1 MDCLVIKLKE
11 SIENDKLPI
20 FNGIVITGINTA
32 KIYSRKNGGNTDII
46 WEIVGDG
53 YFANSSGD
61 NLGKVINQSQFPTS
75 STALTINSNSDVIL
89 KVINV
94 ENLKEFSFVLYTTR
108 SEIKIEGVENLNA
121 KLFSLRT
128 SAEVGSNIEFDISD
142 LQYSTDIE
150 MADISYLTK
159 AKGDITEIFGDKTKL
174 TSFGGHASGLSGTIE
189 SFVQAQRS
197 NGRTSGTISNSKGYT
212 WGACTIDGQ
221 VATGALSWT
230 ADSITCGD
238 VTVQG

>member
-11 SIENDKLPI
+11 SIENDKLPML
-20 FNGIVITGINTA
+20 NSIVIRGINTA
-32 KIYSRKNGGNTDII
+32 KIYSRENGGNTDII

-53 YFANSSGD
+53 YFANPSGD

-75 STALTINSNSDVIL
+75 STALAINSNSDVIL
-89 KVINV
+89 KVKNV
-94 ENLKEFSFVLYTTR
+94 ENLKEFSFVNYTTR

-121 KLFSLRT
+121 KLFSLKT
-128 SAEVGSNIEFDISD
+128 SDEVGSNVEFDISD

-150 MADISYLTK
+150 MVDISYLRK
-159 AKGDITEIFGDKTKL
+159 IKGDITEIFGNKTKL
-174 TSFGGHASGLSGTIE
+174 TTFAGHVSGLSGTLE
-189 SFVQAQRS
+189 SLVHAQRS
-197 NGRTSGTISNSKGYT
+197 NGRTSGTISNSEGYT

-230 ADSITCGD
+230 PDSITCGD
-238 VTVQG
+238 ITVQG